1 VNLAQW
7 LWRTAR
13 RLGDTPALFR
23 GTECVGS
30 YSEFAGR
37 SAAMAA
43 QLRDGY
49 QVEPGDRVAVF
60 LPNDVDYLPLL
71 FGIWAVGA
79 IAVPINAKLHA
90 REAAW
95 IISDAGAK
103 LCFVDADAAAAL
115 GGVPAE
121 ERLSARLVS
130 PTNPSFREFCAH
142 PALPWPVERRSDDI
156 AWLFYT
162 SGTTGRPKGAMLSN
176 GNLHAMTYAYLADV
190 DYPRPGGATIYAA
203 PMSHGAGLYS
213 LIHVLQGSAH
223 VVPASGGF
231 EPAELLALGR
241 HFGDVAL
248 FAAPTMVKRLVNHAR
263 DVGDNGEGLRT
274 IVYGGGPMYL
284 ADIKNAVEALGARFI
299 QIYGQGESPMTITTL
314 RRELV
319 ADRTHPRWRERLA
332 SVGTPHSCVEVRVAG
347 EHGEPLPTGD
357 TGEVLV
363 RGAPVMLGYWNRPEA
378 NAVTLRDGWLWTGDL
393 GSLDEDGFLTLKD
406 RSKDVIISGGSNIYP
421 REVEEALLTHPDVA
435 EACVVGRP
443 HSEWG
448 EEVIAFVVARG
459 GCELDTAVLD
469 RHCLEQIARFK
480 RPRHYLFLDA
490 LPKNNYGKILKTE
503 LRQRLAGDQSTT
515 T

>member
-1 VNLAQW
+1 MNLAQW
-7 LWRTAR
+7 LWRTAQ

-37 SAAMAA
+37 SAAIAA
-43 QLRDGY
+43 QLRAGH

-79 IAVPINAKLHA
+79 IAVPINAKLHPK
-90 REAAW
+90 EAAW

-121 ERLSARLVS
+121 ERLCARLIGV
-130 PTNPSFREFCAH
+130 TNPSFRESCAH

-176 GNLHAMTYAYLADV
+176 GNLHAMAYAYLADV
-190 DYPRPGGATIYAA
+190 DYPRPGGATVYAA

-213 LIHVLQGSAH
+213 LVHVLQGSAH

-263 DVGDNGEGLRT
+263 EAGANGDR
-274 IVYGGGPMYL
+274 
-284 ADIKNAVEALGARFI
+284 K
-299 QIYGQGESPMTITTL
+299 
-314 RRELV
+314 
-319 ADRTHPRWRERLA
+319 
-332 SVGTPHSCVEVRVAG
+332 SVV
-347 EHGEPLPTGD
+347 
-357 TGEVLV
+357 
-363 RGAPVMLGYWNRPEA
+363 
-378 NAVTLRDGWLWTGDL
+378 
-393 GSLDEDGFLTLKD
+393 
-406 RSKDVIISGGSNIYP
+406 
-421 REVEEALLTHPDVA
+421 
-435 EACVVGRP
+435 
-443 HSEWG
+443 
-448 EEVIAFVVARG
+448 
-459 GCELDTAVLD
+459 
-469 RHCLEQIARFK
+469 
-480 RPRHYLFLDA
+480 
-490 LPKNNYGKILKTE
+490 
-503 LRQRLAGDQSTT
+503 
-515 T
+515 